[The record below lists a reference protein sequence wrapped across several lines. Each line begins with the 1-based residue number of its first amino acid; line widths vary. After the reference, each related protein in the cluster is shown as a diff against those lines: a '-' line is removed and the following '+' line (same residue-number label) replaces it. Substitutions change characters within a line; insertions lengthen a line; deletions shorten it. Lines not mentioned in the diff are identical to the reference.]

1 MATVLQGLSE
11 GDANARRSSRPHI
24 EKNSLAVNG
33 NSVSHL
39 PSPLPSPI
47 EPLAPAF
54 PDSSSLPKQES
65 DASDTEN
72 IPELT
77 APPTMALS
85 DDKPVTLPPVTT
97 PKIASQSQP
106 NGVRRLSAS
115 KMAELTESLPI
126 AALPD
131 DGEILIGDRAYVSD
145 GVPARSGFSP
155 SMDGPLTQFPRV
167 DARGAEPEPTTT
179 MTLDEPAQILSDG
192 TTVRP
197 QRSQRHWNST
207 GSLRTLS
214 TPPISRR
221 KTSATQQPVSSSTT
235 MSSTTASQPV
245 ASNTSTRRH
254 SHNTAVRPPPLHI
267 DSGKVSGGGAT
278 TPSLR
283 SGQVPPEAEANHGE
297 HRMPSPIPPSIPLPP
312 MSLPTLLQLELAG
325 QRPSPLY
332 IHHSYTSD
340 IPYESHAV
348 KFERLK
354 NFLLLPTYLE
364 RTMCFG
370 ALACLDAWLWTLT
383 ILPIRFCIALSVLVR
398 WWAYVVWKEVRW
410 MTAYVW
416 RGLGRMWRRG
426 RQPKPSSKPQTETAA
441 PAAPTLVP
449 GGRPRGRS
457 GGSSM
462 SDSAPTTEG
471 QQSSRSRRHHVQTP
485 VDGASTAT
493 PANTSTSTST
503 RRKSTWGHRR
513 TKSMPSNL
521 TSFHKA
527 DLLQGAVILC
537 SSLALMNLDASR
549 MYHFIRAQSAVKLY
563 VIYNLVEVGDRL
575 LSALG
580 QDIFEC
586 LFSSETLSRTA
597 SGRSKILLP
606 FGMFCLSLVYNIAH
620 TLVLFYQV
628 ITLNVA
634 VNSYSNA
641 LLSLLMSN
649 QFVEV
654 KSSVFKRTEKENTFQ
669 LACADIVERFQLWI
683 VLFIIALRNVVEIGG
698 LSVPGAG
705 LDLGGGILE
714 DVAAKVPLHNASI
727 LPASFTILPSW
738 LTSIEVLS
746 PFLIVIGSEM
756 VVDWI
761 KHGYINKF
769 NNIKPTF
776 YSRILDILCKDYYTN
791 AFLAPAL
798 IRRLGLPLIPLCTLF
813 LRSSVQTYHMF
824 LATHLPS
831 PMPPSTHT
839 SLVVEAATPSSPA
852 IAASLERL
860 DLLIRN
866 ALGRSVHGNPYA
878 SMGTE
883 AAASTSWNWWWSS
896 DDLIAGVTMVVVFFI
911 MFLIL
916 LIAKLLLGMALLRY
930 ARNRYAVMK
939 LQEHAEAL
947 GQAEPESFDAT
958 GKRTGGYGKVEVGED
973 RRRWIFSDDPEGLK
987 KVREKER
994 RETGK
999 GKKEMDLNTITR
1011 YEMVAKRI
1019 W

>member
-1 MATVLQGLSE
+1 MPPAPQGLSE
-11 GDANARRSSRPHI
+11 GDANARRPSRAHLD
-24 EKNSLAVNG
+24 KGGLTVNVD
-33 NSVSHL
+33 SVFQL
-39 PSPLPSPI
+39 PSPSPSPI
-47 EPLAPAF
+47 EPPVEF
-54 PDSSSLPKQES
+54 PNDK
-65 DASDTEN
+65 DAKTSVPPSTTTDMTE
-72 IPELT
+72 
-77 APPTMALS
+77 
-85 DDKPVTLPPVTT
+85 KPVVSPSIGT
-97 PKIASQSQP
+97 PKITSPSHP
-106 NGVRRLSAS
+106 SGVRRLSAS

-131 DGEILIGDRAYVSD
+131 DAELVMGSLA
-145 GVPARSGFSP
+145 ARSGFSP
-155 SMDGPLTQFPRV
+155 PLDNQPMAQFPRADVRNGDASEVTPVNAHV
-167 DARGAEPEPTTT
+167 DE
-179 MTLDEPAQILSDG
+179 Q
-192 TTVRP
+192 P
-197 QRSQRHWNST
+197 QRVQRHWNST

-221 KTSATQQPVSSSTT
+221 KSAATQQQQQLQQQPLQQQPQAAVP
-235 MSSTTASQPV
+235 PV

-254 SHNTAVRPPPLHI
+254 SHNTAPRLPPLHI
-267 DSGKVSGGGAT
+267 DSGKAGVGAGPGTGPAAT
-278 TPSLR
+278 TALR
-283 SGQVPPEAEANHGE
+283 PGPQLGQKGDLSAHTPNHGE
-297 HRMPSPIPPSIPLPP
+297 QRLPSPIPPSIPLPP

-364 RTMCFG
+364 RTMYFG
-370 ALACLDAWLWTLT
+370 ALACLDAWLCTLT
-383 ILPIRFCIALSVLVR
+383 ILPLRFCIAVSVLVR
-398 WWAYVVWKEVRW
+398 WWGYVLWKEVRW

-426 RQPKPSSKPQTETAA
+426 RQPKPSKVGASTTSTD
-441 PAAPTLVP
+441 PALTTTT
-449 GGRPRGRS
+449 GRPRGRS
-457 GGSSM
+457 NGSSM
-462 SDSAPTTEG
+462 SDSAGPALDG
-471 QQSSRSRRHHVQTP
+471 QPRPRRHVQTSGTGVTMDAP
-485 VDGASTAT
+485 AASTA
-493 PANTSTSTST
+493 
-503 RRKSTWGHRR
+503 RRKIWGHRR

-527 DLLQGAVILC
+527 DLLQGAVIVC

-549 MYHFIRAQSAVKLY
+549 MYHFVRAQSAVKLY

-620 TLVLFYQV
+620 TMVLFYQV

-705 LDLGGGILE
+705 IDLGGSSGGMLE
-714 DVAAKVPLHNASI
+714 DMAAKVPLHNASI
-727 LPASFTILPSW
+727 LPASFKILPSW

-756 VVDWI
+756 IVDWI

-769 NNIKPTF
+769 NNIKPNF

-791 AFLAPAL
+791 AFVAPAL
-798 IRRLGLPLIPLCTLF
+798 MRRLGLPLIPLCTLF
-813 LRSSVQTYHMF
+813 IRSSVQTYHMF

-831 PMPPSTHT
+831 PLPPSTHT
-839 SLVVEAATPSSPA
+839 SLVAEAATPSSPA

-866 ALGRSVHGNPYA
+866 ALGRAVHGNPYA
-878 SMGTE
+878 SMGGDAA
-883 AAASTSWNWWWSS
+883 AAASTSGSWTWWWSS
-896 DDLIAGVTMVVVFFI
+896 DDLIAGVTMVVVFFL

-930 ARNRYAVMK
+930 ARNRYTNMK
-939 LQEHAEAL
+939 VQEHAEAM

-958 GKRTGGYGKVEVGED
+958 GKRTGGYGKVEVGEE

-987 KVREKER
+987 KVREKDR
-994 RETGK
+994 RESGK